1 VLAQVWDLAVAMHLS
16 LQFWAKSFS
25 TTAGS
30 STAHYKPVAHHL
42 LDVAAVAKTYLE
54 SNAHRLEREA
64 SLVRMD
70 RERYAR
76 LMAFLAGL
84 HDLGKSADDIGGWYM
99 EKIEVA
105 VGGVQ
110 SVQAFPP
117 EEAVLIFRTT
127 SGQDVSLHIRPKDL
141 HFLLSRLL
149 DIAKKFP
156 AGSNER
162 EDG

>member
-1 VLAQVWDLAVAMHLS
+1 
-16 LQFWAKSFS
+16 
-25 TTAGS
+25 
-30 STAHYKPVAHHL
+30 
-42 LDVAAVAKTYLE
+42 
-54 SNAHRLEREA
+54 
-64 SLVRMD
+64 
-70 RERYAR
+70 
-76 LMAFLAGL
+76 
-84 HDLGKSADDIGGWYM
+84 M

-149 DIAKKFP
+149 DIAKQFP
-156 AGSNER
+156 AESNER
-162 EDG
+162 EDGL